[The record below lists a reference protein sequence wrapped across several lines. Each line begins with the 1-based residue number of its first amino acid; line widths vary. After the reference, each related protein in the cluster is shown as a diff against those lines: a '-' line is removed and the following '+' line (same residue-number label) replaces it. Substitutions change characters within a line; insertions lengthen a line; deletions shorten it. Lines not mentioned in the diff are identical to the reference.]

1 MEKENVKIVSD
12 DIKQILADTIADY
25 EQRTGKTLQPAHI
38 ERSIIQS
45 YAYREMLVRQGINHA
60 FLQTFPQFATG
71 LALDLCGEPMGCYRL
86 SDQAAEVTLRFSVS
100 GSHSAI
106 VIPQGTLVGATDSL
120 LFATQTE
127 VRINPTEQYVDV
139 TAICQTKGEIG
150 NGWQIGQVKTLKSE
164 LPTNVTVSNID
175 VSANGIDNES
185 DDDYRKRILL
195 ASEAFTTCGSVA
207 AYEYHTRSVSQ
218 VISDVVISTPQGGT
232 VKVTVLTKHGLPSA
246 ILQEKIRHYISGEKR
261 RPLCDTVIVAAPER
275 KSYRVVANLDLLATV
290 AENEVKAKA
299 ETALRTYLSS
309 RTQKLGLDIVPLDI
323 QSVLKVAGVY
333 NVHLA
338 SPQLTELTPE
348 QWAECESITININAE
363 RKDG

>member
-1 MEKENVKIVSD
+1 MRKEEVKIVSD

-127 VRINPTEQYVDV
+127 VRINPTEQYVDI
-139 TAICQTKGEIG
+139 TAICQTTGESG

-164 LPTNVTVSNID
+164 LPADVTVSNID
-175 VSANGIDNES
+175 VSANGIDTES

-195 ASEAFTTCGSVA
+195 APEAFTTCGSVA

-218 VISDVVISTPQGGT
+218 VISDVAISTDCRQPFCRRKFATTSVAKNADHFAT
-232 VKVTVLTKHGLPSA
+232 VWWLP
-246 ILQEKIRHYISGEKR
+246 
-261 RPLCDTVIVAAPER
+261 PLCEKVI
-275 KSYRVVANLDLLATV
+275 
-290 AENEVKAKA
+290 
-299 ETALRTYLSS
+299 
-309 RTQKLGLDIVPLDI
+309 
-323 QSVLKVAGVY
+323 
-333 NVHLA
+333 A
-338 SPQLTELTPE
+338 S
-348 QWAECESITININAE
+348 WRI
-363 RKDG
+363 